1 MSEREYTVVVHAGV
15 DLKQVEAEL
24 IASTGSGPIPNRSV
38 DIANPRPGSRRQTH
52 FALTDAEAQE
62 LSKDSRIMSVEIP
75 PDQRDDIQIGL
86 HATQTGQF
94 TRTDTLNQN
103 YVNWGLLR
111 TNMLENY
118 YGNSTTA
125 NNNFEYALDGTGI
138 DVVIQ
143 DSGIE
148 ANHPEWQDYAGVS
161 RLKQI
166 DWYTASGVSGTQ
178 SGDHYR
184 DYDGHG
190 SHCAGIAV
198 GKTYGWA
205 KNAHIYAQKL
215 SGLEGSGDSGTGI
228 SVTNAFDTIRLWHN
242 SKAVDPVTGH
252 KRPTVVNMSWGYSST
267 QDGPPSNGSYRGV
280 AWTWGADYTADAA
293 LWTGTGIVVPVVTAT
308 ARRIPIRVP
317 SVDAEI
323 DDMISDGIHVIIAA
337 GNDYY
342 KGDVST
348 GDDYNNTVT
357 YGATTISYHQGSSP
371 HSDNAFIV
379 GNIESQ
385 TQLDGS
391 VYRDRTRGSSSRG
404 PRVEI
409 WAPGTN
415 IVSVCSNTNIGY
427 TTENYPDDTNYKIM
441 SISGTSMA
449 APQVAGVI
457 ALHLQANPGLTPA
470 EIKTRIIADA
480 KNVIFDTAS
489 STDYTAFNT
498 SLMGAS
504 NNMLWN
510 RYGRQ
515 PFIYKNQ

>member
-1 MSEREYTVVVHAGV
+1 MSEKEYTVIVNAGV

-24 IASTGSGPIPNRSV
+24 TASIGSGPIPNRSV
-38 DIANPRPGSRRQTH
+38 DIANPRLGSRRQTH
-52 FALTDAEAQE
+52 FALTDAEAKE
-62 LSKDSRIMSVEIP
+62 LSKDSRIMAVEIP
-75 PDQRDDIQIGL
+75 PEQRDDIQIGL
-86 HATQTGQF
+86 YATQTGQF
-94 TRTDTLNQN
+94 TRTSTLNQN

-118 YGNSTTA
+118 YENNTTA
-125 NNNFEYALDGTGI
+125 NNNFEYALDGTGV

-161 RLKQI
+161 RLQQI
-166 DWYTASGVSGTQ
+166 DWYTASGIAGTQ
-178 SGDHYR
+178 SVNHYR

-190 SHCAGIAV
+190 SHCAGIAT

-205 KNAHIYAQKL
+205 KNARIYAQKL

-228 SVTNAFDTIRLWHN
+228 SVTDAFDTIRLWHN
-242 SKAVDPVTGH
+242 NKAVDPFTGY
-252 KRPTVVNMSWGYSST
+252 KRPTVVNMSWGYGSVI
-267 QDGPPSNGSYRGV
+267 DGPPSNGSYRGT
-280 AWTWGADYTADAA
+280 AWTWGVDYTADAA
-293 LWTGTGIVVPVVTAT
+293 LWAGTGIVIPTVTAT
-308 ARRIPIRVP
+308 ARLFPNRVA
-317 SVDAEI
+317 SVDVEV
-323 DDMISDGIHVIIAA
+323 DDMITDGIHITIAA

-342 KGDVST
+342 KGDIST
-348 GDDYNNTVT
+348 GDDYNNSVT
-357 YGATTISYHQGSSP
+357 YGATTINYHRGSSP
-371 HSDNAFIV
+371 HSDSAFSV
-379 GNIESQ
+379 GNIASQ
-385 TQLDGS
+385 TELDGGIYKDS
-391 VYRDRTRGSSSRG
+391 LRGDSTRG
-404 PRVEI
+404 PIVQI
-409 WAPGTN
+409 WAPGTD
-415 IVSVCSNTNIGY
+415 IVSVCSNTNAGY
-427 TTENYPDDTNYKIM
+427 TTENYPDDTSYRIM
-441 SISGTSMA
+441 SSGGTSMA

-489 STDYTAFNT
+489 DTDYTAFNT

-515 PFIYKNQ
+515 PLIRKNQ

>member
-1 MSEREYTVVVHAGV
+1 MSEKEYTVIVNAGV

-24 IASTGSGPIPNRSV
+24 TASIGSGPIPNRSV

-52 FALTDAEAQE
+52 FALTDAEAKE
-62 LSKDSRIMSVEIP
+62 LSKDSRIMAVEIP
-75 PDQRDDIQIGL
+75 PEQRDDIQIGL
-86 HATQTGQF
+86 YATQTGQF
-94 TRTDTLNQN
+94 TRTSTLNQN

-118 YGNSTTA
+118 YGNNTTA
-125 NNNFEYALDGTGI
+125 NNNFEYALDGTGV

-161 RLKQI
+161 RLQQI
-166 DWYTASGVSGTQ
+166 DWYTASGIAGTQ
-178 SGDHYR
+178 SVNHYR

-190 SHCAGIAV
+190 SHCAGIAT

-205 KNAHIYAQKL
+205 KNARIYAQKL

-228 SVTNAFDTIRLWHN
+228 SVTDAFDTIRLWHN
-242 SKAVDPVTGH
+242 NKAVDPFTGY
-252 KRPTVVNMSWGYSST
+252 KRPTVVNMSWGYGSVI
-267 QDGPPSNGSYRGV
+267 DGPPSNGSYRGT
-280 AWTWGADYTADAA
+280 AWTWGVDYTEDAA
-293 LWTGTGIVVPVVTAT
+293 LWAGTGIVIPTVTAT
-308 ARRIPIRVP
+308 ARLFPNRVA
-317 SVDAEI
+317 SVDVEV
-323 DDMISDGIHVIIAA
+323 DDMITDGIHITIAA

-342 KGDVST
+342 KGDIST
-348 GDDYNNTVT
+348 GDDYNNSVT
-357 YGATTISYHQGSSP
+357 YGATTINYHRGSSP
-371 HSDNAFIV
+371 HSDSAFSV
-379 GNIESQ
+379 GNIASQ
-385 TQLDGS
+385 TELDGS
-391 VYRDRTRGSSSRG
+391 IYKDSLRGDSTRG
-404 PRVEI
+404 PMVQI
-409 WAPGTN
+409 WAPGTD
-415 IVSVCSNTNIGY
+415 IVSVCSNTNAGY
-427 TTENYPDDTNYKIM
+427 TTENYPDDTSYRIM
-441 SISGTSMA
+441 SIGGTSMA

-489 STDYTAFNT
+489 DTDYTAFNT

-515 PFIYKNQ
+515 PLIRKNQ